1 MNDITEFTYKV
12 VIGITVFIMM
22 IWAMICAFIGIA
34 AFLAGLVLI
43 VAVAV
48 VYWLYSLAQ
57 RIDDE

>member
-22 IWAMICAFIGIA
+22 IWAMICAFAGIV
-34 AFLAGLVLI
+34 AFLAGLALI
-43 VAVAV
+43 VAVGV

>member
-22 IWAMICAFIGIA
+22 IWAMICAFVGIV
-34 AFLAGLVLI
+34 AFLAGLALI
-43 VAVAV
+43 VVV
-48 VYWLYSLAQ
+48 GTVYWLYSLAQ

>member
-12 VIGITVFIMM
+12 VIGLIIFIMM
-22 IWAMICAFIGIA
+22 IWAMICAFAGIV
-34 AFLAGLVLI
+34 AFLAGLALLV
-43 VAVAV
+43 VVAV

>member
-22 IWAMICAFIGIA
+22 IWAMICAFVGIV
-34 AFLAGLVLI
+34 AFLAGLALI